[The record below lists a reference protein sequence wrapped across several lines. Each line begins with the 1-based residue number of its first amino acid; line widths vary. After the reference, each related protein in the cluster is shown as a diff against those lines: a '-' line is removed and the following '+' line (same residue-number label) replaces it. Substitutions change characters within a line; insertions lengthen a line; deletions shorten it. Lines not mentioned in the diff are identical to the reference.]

1 MYNQLLLFSLF
12 ERFFLLVI
20 FKINNCVS
28 HRPATISSSHSI
40 RKTPYPPSLSHS
52 HPFADKRG
60 RDKRG
65 LWDVSIH
72 GETPRPFFLDAI
84 CTYMLYK
91 TSSIKIFFCCV
102 IEIACDTCQ
111 IIGLY
116 NWNLYNQRSN
126 NTYYYDHHQNQNH
139 HHFHFFWCLYC
150 QCCPSSIIETVFKTE
165 GPLSSTIVLK
175 SPHSCFFSIVFKT
188 FLLGSVL
195 KSHRMC
201 FPPTWLKCWE
211 ERMWTI
217 SSLDAAVDH
226 ACSSPSKYEYH
237 VWMLT
242 LRQ

>member
-28 HRPATISSSHSI
+28 HRPAIISSSHSI

-116 NWNLYNQRSN
+116 NWNLYSQRRT
-126 NTYYYDHHQNQNH
+126 NTYYYDH
-139 HHFHFFWCLYC
+139 WSK
-150 QCCPSSIIETVFKTE
+150 SSSF
-165 GPLSSTIVLK
+165 P
-175 SPHSCFFSIVFKT
+175 
-188 FLLGSVL
+188 FLLMFVL
-195 KSHRMC
+195 PMLSLFDNWDRFQDWRTLILNYCPKVAPFMFLFHCLQNFSSGKC
-201 FPPTWLKCWE
+201 LKI
-211 ERMWTI
+211 T
-217 SSLDAAVDH
+217 
-226 ACSSPSKYEYH
+226 
-237 VWMLT
+237 
-242 LRQ
+242 